1 MEGAWESR
9 SLVSATSAD
18 ESSLGAIFSRLITFW
33 LLLPAAKQWYQ
44 SCQRS
49 DSQRG
54 KVLHASFTIIW
65 IWEDLIFMFLHREP
79 ALPEYM
85 LLE

>member
-18 ESSLGAIFSRLITFW
+18 ESSLGAILSTLITFW
-33 LLLPAAKQWYQ
+33 LLLTAAKQWYQ
-44 SCQRS
+44 SYQRS

-54 KVLHASFTIIW
+54 
-65 IWEDLIFMFLHREP
+65 
-79 ALPEYM
+79 
-85 LLE
+85 